1 MKRIKKNKF
10 AWLMTSAALLAAS
23 VGLTGSVNAAKK
35 AYTGWKT
42 TKSGRVFYQ
51 SGKKL
56 KSTYLVRGGYVYYL
70 KKNGV
75 MIKNKTSKVKG
86 KKVKFDKKGH
96 VTSFRGKTKINSSWY
111 YFTKSGKMVKNKSV
125 KSGKYVYHY
134 AKSGKLKSALSSSKG
149 KKYFIDAKS
158 AQPRINFMYKSG
170 SKWYYFDA
178 KGRGSNSF
186 KMQFSKAAGLVN
198 TDKTFA
204 ANNKAYSYTSSSID
218 SVNGYLTADT
228 WYRPKKILKNGKT
241 WTKSAASD
249 KRPLLMVYWPSRP
262 IFVDYL
268 NFMKKKGFVSAKANY
283 TTSQSN
289 KTLFAAANTIQR
301 NVEKKI
307 TSQKSTSWLKALMTE
322 FKNTE
327 SIWTKASESENFL
340 GNQLQGGFLR
350 YDNSSKT
357 PWANSSYRLMGRY
370 PKNIKGDFQKQKE
383 FLLANDIDNSNP
395 IVQAEQLN
403 WMYYLLNYGT
413 ITAKDNDANF
423 DSIRVDAVD
432 NVDADLLNIAGDY
445 FKDAYGMNSDAK
457 SNAHLNI
464 LEDWDHTDPDYVS
477 KMGNPQI
484 TMDDKWKT
492 TINSVLNQDPTGS
505 QSLADLIGTN
515 SDKSMVNRTNL
526 TGSEG
531 VIPNYAF
538 IRAHDSM
545 SQENIQQ
552 AIKDVTKSSKYPN
565 GKDYT
570 TFTEAEEK
578 QGLASYRKYQQS
590 TEKKYNLYNIPSSY
604 ALLLT
609 NKDVIPRVYYGD
621 LFFDGS
627 EYMSEKGI
635 YYDAISNLL
644 KSRIKY
650 VAGGQSMAVDKNGVL
665 TSVRYG
671 KGVNS
676 ATDKGTDESRNEGI
690 GVIISNKPNLTLDD
704 SDKVVLHMGAAHKNQ
719 KYRALLLTNDSYDS
733 KNDGTSQAS
742 TGVISYTSDDKAP
755 TATTDENGDLVFTNK
770 NLTVDGKTEENTAIK
785 GTKNPCVTGYL
796 AVWVPVGAKDNQ
808 DARTKASNNTTSNS
822 SQYRVNDAFDSNVIF
837 EGFSNFTL
845 KPTKTE
851 ERANVQIAKN
861 ASLFKSWGVTSFE
874 MAPQYVS
881 STDRTFLDST
891 IENGYAFTDRYDL
904 ALSKNNKYGSA
915 EDLRNAIKALHK
927 EGLQVMADW
936 VPDQV
941 YTLPGKEAVTVTR
954 VNDVGDSWNSPNMNS
969 IVYIANSIGGG
980 KYQKK
985 YGGAFLDTLKTKYK
999 DLFSKKQVSNG
1010 QAMNPNV
1017 KITQWSAK
1025 YMNGTNILHHGA
1037 GYVLRTS
1044 AGKYYNIGATTTDKD
1059 SNKKYT
1065 IARSLPVQLGSGLE
1079 DLGLVS
1085 NGKNY
1090 NYYNDNRKKL
1100 TNGFIQDSMSN
1111 WYYFDKNGNMIKNA
1125 KFTNIT
1131 SGKNRGTY
1139 FFMSNGVSFRGGL
1152 LTNGSR
1158 TYYFDKNGRMVK
1170 GKTVKSGAYTYTLN
1184 KRGYL
1189 TSEKYTAASKNQATT
1204 KNSLGAL
1211 KKTNKK

>member
-1 MKRIKKNKF
+1 MQRKHGYS
-10 AWLMTSAALLAAS
+10 WLMSGAAVLAALVSLPFGQAVSAA
-23 VGLTGSVNAAKK
+23 
-35 AYTGWKT
+35 
-42 TKSGRVFYQ
+42 
-51 SGKKL
+51 KL
-56 KSTYLVRGGYVYYL
+56 KSTYSVKGGYVYYYN
-70 KKNGV
+70 KKGV
-75 MIKNKTSKVKG
+75 KIKNKTAKIKG
-86 KKVKFDKKGH
+86 KKVKFDKKGR
-96 VTSFRGKTKINSSWY
+96 VTSFRGQTKINGSWY
-111 YFTKSGKMVKNKSV
+111 YFTKSGKMVRSKSV
-125 KSGKYVYHY
+125 KGSKYVYHY
-134 AKSGKLKSALSSSKG
+134 AKSGKLQSAMSSLKG

-158 AQPRINFMYKSG
+158 AKPRTNFMYKSG

-178 KGRGSNSF
+178 KGLGSNAF
-186 KMQFSKAAGLVN
+186 KMQFSKETGLVN
-198 TDKTFA
+198 TNKTFA
-204 ANNKAYSYTSSSID
+204 KNNRAYSYTSASID
-218 SVNGYLTADT
+218 SVDGYLTADT

-241 WTKSAASD
+241 WTTSTASD
-249 KRPLLMVYWPSRP
+249 KRPLLMFYWPSRP

-268 NFMKKKGFVSAKANY
+268 NFMKKNGFVSAKTNFK
-283 TTSQSN
+283 TTN
-289 KTLFAAANTIQR
+289 KTSDLFNAANQVQI

-307 TSQKSTSWLKALMTE
+307 ASQKSTTWLKTLMTQ

-327 SIWTKASESENFL
+327 SIWTKASESEDYS

-350 YDNSSKT
+350 YDNSNLT

-370 PKNIKGDFQKQKE
+370 PLNITGTGTKQKE

-395 IVQAEQLN
+395 VVQAEQLN
-403 WMYYLLNYGT
+403 WMHYLLNYGT
-413 ITAKDNDANF
+413 ITAKDDDANF

-445 FKDAYGMNSDAK
+445 FKDVYGMNSDSK

-464 LEDWDHTDPDYVS
+464 LEDWDHTDPDSVN

-492 TINSVLNQDPTGS
+492 TINKVLNQDPTGTS
-505 QSLADLIGTN
+505 SLMDLIGTN

-526 TGSEG
+526 DGSES

-552 AIKDVTKSSKYPN
+552 AIKDVTKSSQYPN

-578 QGLASYRKYQQS
+578 KGLDQYRKYQES

-627 EYMSEKGI
+627 EYMAEKGI
-635 YYDAISNLL
+635 YYDAISNML

-650 VAGGQSMAVDKNGVL
+650 VAGGQSMAVDNNGVL

-671 KGVNS
+671 KGVKNAS
-676 ATDKGTDESRNEGI
+676 DKGSDEARNEGI
-690 GVIISNKPNLTLDD
+690 GVIVSNKPTLKLGD
-704 SDKVVLHMGAAHKNQ
+704 SDKVTLHMGAAHKNQ
-719 KYRALLLTNDSYDS
+719 KYRALILTNDSYDQ
-733 KNDGTSQAS
+733 KNDGTSKAS
-742 TGVISYTSDDKAP
+742 TGVISYASDDNAP
-755 TATTDENGDLVFTNK
+755 TATTDANGDLTFTNK
-770 NLTVDGKTEENTAIK
+770 NLTVDGKEEANTAVK

-796 AVWVPVGAKDNQ
+796 AVWVPVGAKDDQ
-808 DARTKASNNTTSNS
+808 DARTKASDSNVGTS

-845 KPTKTE
+845 KPTTTS
-851 ERANVQIAKN
+851 ERANVQIANN

-954 VNDVGDSWNSPNMNS
+954 SSDTGDNWNAPNMNK

-980 KYQKK
+980 KYQAE
-985 YGGAFLDTLKTKYK
+985 YGGKYLDELKQKYP
-999 DLFSKKQVSNG
+999 DLFTKKQASTG
-1010 QAMNPNV
+1010 KPIDGST
-1017 KITQWSAK
+1017 KITEWSAK
-1025 YMNGTNILHHGA
+1025 YMNGTNILHLGS
-1037 GYVLRTS
+1037 GYVLRAS
-1044 AGKYYNIGATTTDKD
+1044 AGKYYNVGYSKDGNKIAQYLPAQLASGADQEK
-1059 SNKKYT
+1059 
-1065 IARSLPVQLGSGLE
+1065 
-1079 DLGLVS
+1079 LGLVA

-1090 NYYNDNRKKL
+1090 NYYDESRNKK
-1100 TNGFIQDSMSN
+1100 TSSFVQDSLGN
-1111 WYYFDKNGNMIKNA
+1111 WYYFDKNGNMVK
-1125 KFTNIT
+1125 T
-1131 SGKNRGTY
+1131 SNFYNVTGKSAGTY

-1152 LTNGSR
+1152 LNNGKH
-1158 TYYFDKNGRMVK
+1158 TYYFDKNGKMVK
-1170 GKTVKSGAYTYTLN
+1170 GKKVKSGAYTYTLN
-1184 KRGYL
+1184 KSGYL
-1189 TSEKYTAASKNQATT
+1189 TSESYTPSSKNQATT

-1211 KKTNKK
+1211 KKTNKKK

>member
-1 MKRIKKNKF
+1 M
-10 AWLMTSAALLAAS
+10 
-23 VGLTGSVNAAKK
+23 
-35 AYTGWKT
+35 
-42 TKSGRVFYQ
+42 
-51 SGKKL
+51 
-56 KSTYLVRGGYVYYL
+56 
-70 KKNGV
+70 KNG
-75 MIKNKTSKVKG
+75 T
-86 KKVKFDKKGH
+86 
-96 VTSFRGKTKINSSWY
+96 
-111 YFTKSGKMVKNKSV
+111 
-125 KSGKYVYHY
+125 
-134 AKSGKLKSALSSSKG
+134 
-149 KKYFIDAKS
+149 
-158 AQPRINFMYKSG
+158 
-170 SKWYYFDA
+170 
-178 KGRGSNSF
+178 
-186 KMQFSKAAGLVN
+186 
-198 TDKTFA
+198 
-204 ANNKAYSYTSSSID
+204 
-218 SVNGYLTADT
+218 
-228 WYRPKKILKNGKT
+228 T
-241 WTKSAASD
+241 WTKTTASD

-268 NFMKKKGFVSAKANY
+268 NFMKKNGFVSAKRNF
-283 TTSQSN
+283 TTSD
-289 KTLFAAANTIQR
+289 KTSDLFNAANQVQK
-301 NVEKKI
+301 NVEKQISSK
-307 TSQKSTSWLKALMTE
+307 KSTTWLKTLMTE

-327 SIWTKASESENFL
+327 SIWTKASESEDFS
-340 GNQLQGGFLR
+340 GNQLQGGFLL
-350 YDNSSKT
+350 YNNSSLT
-357 PWANSSYRLMGRY
+357 PWANSNYRLLGRY
-370 PKNIKGDFQKQKE
+370 PKNIKGDYTKQKE

-395 IVQAEQLN
+395 VVQAEQLN
-403 WMYYLLNYGT
+403 WMHYLLNYGT
-413 ITAKDNDANF
+413 ITAKDDDANF

-445 FKDAYGMNSDAK
+445 FKDVYGMNTDAK

-464 LEDWDHTDPDYVS
+464 LEDWDHTDPENVA
-477 KMGNPQI
+477 KVGNPQI

-505 QSLADLIGTN
+505 NSLADLIGTN
-515 SDKSMVNRTNL
+515 SDKSLVNRTKL
-526 TGSEG
+526 DGSESAT
-531 VIPNYAF
+531 PNYAF

-578 QGLASYRKYQQS
+578 KGLAQYRKYQQS

-627 EYMSEKGI
+627 EYMAEKGI

-650 VAGGQSMAVDKNGVL
+650 VGGGQSMAVDKNDVL

-671 KGVNS
+671 KGVKS
-676 ATDKGTDESRNEGI
+676 ASDKGTDESRTEGI
-690 GVIISNKPNLTLDD
+690 GVIVSNKPSLSLSD

-719 KYRALLLTNDSYDS
+719 KYRALLLTNSSYDS

-742 TGVISYTSDDKAP
+742 TGVISYSSDDNAP
-755 TATTDENGDLVFTNK
+755 TATTDDNGDLTFTNK
-770 NLTVDGKTEENTAIK
+770 NLTVDGKTEANTAVK

-796 AVWVPVGAKDNQ
+796 AVWVPVGAKDDQ
-808 DARTKASNNTTSNS
+808 DARTEASTSTTSSS

-845 KPTKTE
+845 TPTKTE

-861 ASLFKSWGVTSFE
+861 ASLFKDWGITSFE

-927 EGLQVMADW
+927 QGLQVMADW

-941 YTLPGKEAVTVTR
+941 YSLSGKEAVTVTR
-954 VNDVGDSWNSPNMNS
+954 VNDVGDSWNSPNMNK

-980 KYQKK
+980 QYQKQ
-985 YGGAFLDTLKTKYK
+985 YGGKYLDELKQKYP
-999 DLFSKKQVSNG
+999 DLFSKVQTSTGKPIDAS
-1010 QAMNPNV
+1010 V
-1017 KITQWSAK
+1017 KITEWSAK
-1025 YMNGTNILHHGA
+1025 YMNGTNILHLGS
-1037 GYVLRTS
+1037 GYVLRAS
-1044 AGKYYNIGATTTDKD
+1044 ASKYYNVGYSKD
-1059 SNKKYT
+1059 GNK
-1065 IARSLPVQLGSGLE
+1065 IAQYLPIQLASGKDQE
-1079 DLGLVS
+1079 KMGLVA

-1090 NYYNDNRKKL
+1090 NYYDASGTKK
-1100 TNGFIQDSMSN
+1100 TNAFVQDSVGN
-1111 WYYFDKNGNMIKNA
+1111 WYYFDKNGNMVKSSSFVNA
-1125 KFTNIT
+1125 G
-1131 SGKNRGTY
+1131 SGSSAGTY

-1152 LTNGSR
+1152 LNNGSH
-1158 TYYFDKNGRMVK
+1158 TYYFDKNGRMIK

-1184 KRGYL
+1184 KSGYL
-1189 TSEKYTAASKNQATT
+1189 TSEKYTSASKNQATT

-1211 KKTNKK
+1211 KKTNTK

>member
-1 MKRIKKNKF
+1 
-10 AWLMTSAALLAAS
+10 
-23 VGLTGSVNAAKK
+23 
-35 AYTGWKT
+35 
-42 TKSGRVFYQ
+42 
-51 SGKKL
+51 
-56 KSTYLVRGGYVYYL
+56 
-70 KKNGV
+70 
-75 MIKNKTSKVKG
+75 
-86 KKVKFDKKGH
+86 
-96 VTSFRGKTKINSSWY
+96 
-111 YFTKSGKMVKNKSV
+111 
-125 KSGKYVYHY
+125 
-134 AKSGKLKSALSSSKG
+134 
-149 KKYFIDAKS
+149 
-158 AQPRINFMYKSG
+158 
-170 SKWYYFDA
+170 
-178 KGRGSNSF
+178 
-186 KMQFSKAAGLVN
+186 
-198 TDKTFA
+198 
-204 ANNKAYSYTSSSID
+204 
-218 SVNGYLTADT
+218 
-228 WYRPKKILKNGKT
+228 LKNGTT
-241 WTKSAASD
+241 WTKTTASD

-268 NFMKKKGFVSAKANY
+268 NFMKKNGFVSAKRNF
-283 TTSQSN
+283 TTSD
-289 KTLFAAANTIQR
+289 KTSDLFNAANQVQK
-301 NVEKKI
+301 NVEKQISSK
-307 TSQKSTSWLKALMTE
+307 KSTTWLKTLMTE

-327 SIWTKASESENFL
+327 SIWTKASESEDFS
-340 GNQLQGGFLR
+340 GNQLQGGFLL
-350 YDNSSKT
+350 YNNSSLT
-357 PWANSSYRLMGRY
+357 PWANSNYRLLGRY
-370 PKNIKGDFQKQKE
+370 PKNIKGDYTKQKE

-395 IVQAEQLN
+395 VVQAEQLN
-403 WMYYLLNYGT
+403 WMHYLLNYGT
-413 ITAKDNDANF
+413 ITAKDDDANF

-445 FKDAYGMNSDAK
+445 FKDVYGMNTDAK

-464 LEDWDHTDPDYVS
+464 LEDWDHTDPENVA
-477 KMGNPQI
+477 KVGNPQI

-505 QSLADLIGTN
+505 NSLADLIGTN
-515 SDKSMVNRTNL
+515 SDKSLVNRTKL
-526 TGSEG
+526 DGSESAT
-531 VIPNYAF
+531 PNYAF

-578 QGLASYRKYQQS
+578 KGLAQYRKYQQS

-627 EYMSEKGI
+627 EYMAEKGI

-650 VAGGQSMAVDKNGVL
+650 VGGGQSMAVDKNDVL

-671 KGVNS
+671 KGVKS
-676 ATDKGTDESRNEGI
+676 ASDKGTDESRTEGI
-690 GVIISNKPNLTLDD
+690 GVIVSNKPSLSLSD

-719 KYRALLLTNDSYDS
+719 KYRALLLTNSSYDS

-742 TGVISYTSDDKAP
+742 TGVISYSSDDNAP
-755 TATTDENGDLVFTNK
+755 TATTDDNGDLTFTNK
-770 NLTVDGKTEENTAIK
+770 NLTVDGKTEANTAVK

-796 AVWVPVGAKDNQ
+796 AVWVPVGAKDDQ
-808 DARTKASNNTTSNS
+808 DARTEASTSTTSSS

-845 KPTKTE
+845 TPTKTE

-861 ASLFKSWGVTSFE
+861 ASLFKDWGITSFE

-927 EGLQVMADW
+927 QGLQVMADW

-941 YTLPGKEAVTVTR
+941 YSLSGKEAVTVTR
-954 VNDVGDSWNSPNMNS
+954 VNDVGDSWNSPNMNK

-980 KYQKK
+980 QYQKQ
-985 YGGAFLDTLKTKYK
+985 YGGKYLDELKQKYP
-999 DLFSKKQVSNG
+999 DLFSKVQTSTGKPIDAS
-1010 QAMNPNV
+1010 V
-1017 KITQWSAK
+1017 KITEWSAK
-1025 YMNGTNILHHGA
+1025 YMNGTNILHLGS
-1037 GYVLRTS
+1037 GYVLRAS
-1044 AGKYYNIGATTTDKD
+1044 ASKYYNVGYSKD
-1059 SNKKYT
+1059 GNK
-1065 IARSLPVQLGSGLE
+1065 IAQYLPIQLASGKDQE
-1079 DLGLVS
+1079 KMGLVA

-1090 NYYNDNRKKL
+1090 NYYDASGTKK
-1100 TNGFIQDSMSN
+1100 TNAFVQDSVGN
-1111 WYYFDKNGNMIKNA
+1111 WYYFDKNGNMVKSSSFVNA
-1125 KFTNIT
+1125 G
-1131 SGKNRGTY
+1131 SGSSAGTY

-1152 LTNGSR
+1152 LNNGSH
-1158 TYYFDKNGRMVK
+1158 TYYFDKNGRMIK

-1184 KRGYL
+1184 KSGYL
-1189 TSEKYTAASKNQATT
+1189 TSEKYTSASKNQATT

-1211 KKTNKK
+1211 KKTNTK

>member
-1 MKRIKKNKF
+1 
-10 AWLMTSAALLAAS
+10 
-23 VGLTGSVNAAKK
+23 
-35 AYTGWKT
+35 
-42 TKSGRVFYQ
+42 
-51 SGKKL
+51 
-56 KSTYLVRGGYVYYL
+56 
-70 KKNGV
+70 
-75 MIKNKTSKVKG
+75 
-86 KKVKFDKKGH
+86 
-96 VTSFRGKTKINSSWY
+96 
-111 YFTKSGKMVKNKSV
+111 
-125 KSGKYVYHY
+125 
-134 AKSGKLKSALSSSKG
+134 
-149 KKYFIDAKS
+149 
-158 AQPRINFMYKSG
+158 
-170 SKWYYFDA
+170 
-178 KGRGSNSF
+178 
-186 KMQFSKAAGLVN
+186 
-198 TDKTFA
+198 
-204 ANNKAYSYTSSSID
+204 
-218 SVNGYLTADT
+218 
-228 WYRPKKILKNGKT
+228 
-241 WTKSAASD
+241 
-249 KRPLLMVYWPSRP
+249 RPLLMVYWPSRP

-268 NFMKKKGFVSAKANY
+268 NFMKKNGFVSAKRNF
-283 TTSQSN
+283 TTSD
-289 KTLFAAANTIQR
+289 KTSDLFNAANQVQK
-301 NVEKKI
+301 NVEKQISSK
-307 TSQKSTSWLKALMTE
+307 KSTTWLKTLMTE

-327 SIWTKASESENFL
+327 SIWTKASESEDFS
-340 GNQLQGGFLR
+340 GNQLQGGFLL
-350 YDNSSKT
+350 YNNSSLT
-357 PWANSSYRLMGRY
+357 PWANSNYRLLGRY
-370 PKNIKGDFQKQKE
+370 PKNIKGDYTKQKE

-395 IVQAEQLN
+395 VVQAEQLN
-403 WMYYLLNYGT
+403 WMHYLLNYGT
-413 ITAKDNDANF
+413 ITAKDDDANF

-445 FKDAYGMNSDAK
+445 FKDVYGMNTDAK

-464 LEDWDHTDPDYVS
+464 LEDWDHTDPENVA
-477 KMGNPQI
+477 KVGNPQI

-505 QSLADLIGTN
+505 NSLADLIGTN
-515 SDKSMVNRTNL
+515 SDKSLVNRTKL
-526 TGSEG
+526 DGSESAT
-531 VIPNYAF
+531 PNYAF

-578 QGLASYRKYQQS
+578 KGLAQYRKYQQS

-627 EYMSEKGI
+627 EYMAEKGI

-650 VAGGQSMAVDKNGVL
+650 VGGGQSMAVDKNDVL

-671 KGVNS
+671 KGVKS
-676 ATDKGTDESRNEGI
+676 ASDKGTDESRTEGI
-690 GVIISNKPNLTLDD
+690 GVIVSNKPSLSLSD

-719 KYRALLLTNDSYDS
+719 KYRALLLTNSSYDS

-742 TGVISYTSDDKAP
+742 TGVISYSSDDNAP
-755 TATTDENGDLVFTNK
+755 TATTDDNGDLTFTNK
-770 NLTVDGKTEENTAIK
+770 NLTVDGKTEANTAVK

-796 AVWVPVGAKDNQ
+796 AVWVPVGAKDDQ
-808 DARTKASNNTTSNS
+808 DARTEASTSTTSSS

-845 KPTKTE
+845 TPTKTE

-861 ASLFKSWGVTSFE
+861 ASLFKDWGITSFE

-927 EGLQVMADW
+927 QGLQVMADW

-941 YTLPGKEAVTVTR
+941 YSLSGKEAVTVTR
-954 VNDVGDSWNSPNMNS
+954 VNDVGDSWNSPNMNK

-980 KYQKK
+980 QYQKQ
-985 YGGAFLDTLKTKYK
+985 YGGKYLDELKQKYP
-999 DLFSKKQVSNG
+999 DLFSKVQTSTGKPIDAS
-1010 QAMNPNV
+1010 V
-1017 KITQWSAK
+1017 KITEWSAK
-1025 YMNGTNILHHGA
+1025 YMNGTNILHLGS
-1037 GYVLRTS
+1037 GYVLRAS
-1044 AGKYYNIGATTTDKD
+1044 ASKYYNVGYSKD
-1059 SNKKYT
+1059 GNK
-1065 IARSLPVQLGSGLE
+1065 IAQYLPIQLASGKDQE
-1079 DLGLVS
+1079 KMGLVA

-1090 NYYNDNRKKL
+1090 NYYDASGTKK
-1100 TNGFIQDSMSN
+1100 TNAFVQDSVGN
-1111 WYYFDKNGNMIKNA
+1111 WYYFDKNGNMVKSSSFVNA
-1125 KFTNIT
+1125 G
-1131 SGKNRGTY
+1131 SGSSAGTY

-1152 LTNGSR
+1152 LNNGSH
-1158 TYYFDKNGRMVK
+1158 TYYFDKNGRMIK

-1184 KRGYL
+1184 KSGYL
-1189 TSEKYTAASKNQATT
+1189 TSEKYTSASKNQATT

-1211 KKTNKK
+1211 KKTNTK

>member
-1 MKRIKKNKF
+1 
-10 AWLMTSAALLAAS
+10 
-23 VGLTGSVNAAKK
+23 
-35 AYTGWKT
+35 
-42 TKSGRVFYQ
+42 
-51 SGKKL
+51 
-56 KSTYLVRGGYVYYL
+56 
-70 KKNGV
+70 
-75 MIKNKTSKVKG
+75 
-86 KKVKFDKKGH
+86 
-96 VTSFRGKTKINSSWY
+96 
-111 YFTKSGKMVKNKSV
+111 
-125 KSGKYVYHY
+125 
-134 AKSGKLKSALSSSKG
+134 
-149 KKYFIDAKS
+149 
-158 AQPRINFMYKSG
+158 
-170 SKWYYFDA
+170 
-178 KGRGSNSF
+178 
-186 KMQFSKAAGLVN
+186 
-198 TDKTFA
+198 
-204 ANNKAYSYTSSSID
+204 
-218 SVNGYLTADT
+218 
-228 WYRPKKILKNGKT
+228 
-241 WTKSAASD
+241 
-249 KRPLLMVYWPSRP
+249 MVYWPSRP

-268 NFMKKKGFVSAKANY
+268 NFMKKNGFVSAKRNFS
-283 TTSQSN
+283 TN
-289 KTLFAAANTIQR
+289 DKTKDLFNAANQVQV

-307 TSQKSTSWLKALMTE
+307 SSKKSTSWLKTLMTE

-327 SIWTKASESENFL
+327 SIWTKASESENYA

-350 YDNSSKT
+350 YDNSSMT

-395 IVQAEQLN
+395 VVQAEQLN
-403 WMYYLLNYGT
+403 WMHYLLNYGS
-413 ITAKDNDANF
+413 ITANDKDANF

-445 FKDAYGMNSDAK
+445 FKDVYGMNTDAK

-464 LEDWDHTDPDYVS
+464 LEDWDHTDPDYVN

-492 TINSVLNQDPTGS
+492 TINSVLNKDLTGTGS
-505 QSLADLIGTN
+505 MADLIGTDT
-515 SDKSMVNRTNL
+515 DKSMVNRTKL
-526 TGSEG
+526 DGSES

-552 AIKDVTKSSKYPN
+552 AIKDVTKSSQYPN

-570 TFTEAEEK
+570 TFTDAEEK
-578 QGLASYRKYQQS
+578 KGLDLYRKYQQS

-604 ALLLT
+604 AMLLT

-621 LFFDGS
+621 LYFDGS
-627 EYMSEKGI
+627 EYMSEKSI
-635 YYDAISNLL
+635 YFDAISNLL

-650 VAGGQSMAVDKNGVL
+650 VAGGQSMSVDKNDVL

-671 KGVNS
+671 KGVKTAS
-676 ATDKGTDESRNEGI
+676 DKGTDESRNEGI
-690 GVIISNKPNLTLDD
+690 GVIISNKPSLTLGD
-704 SDKVVLHMGAAHKNQ
+704 SDKVVLHMGAAHKKQ
-719 KYRALLLTNDSYDS
+719 KYRALLLTNSSYDS

-742 TGVISYTSDDKAP
+742 TGIISYDSDSKAP

-796 AVWVPVGAKDNQ
+796 AVWVPVGAKDDQ
-808 DARTKASNNTTSNS
+808 DARTKASSDSASGS
-822 SQYRVNDAFDSNVIF
+822 SQYRVNDAFDSNIIF

-904 ALSKNNKYGSA
+904 AMSKNNKYGSA

-941 YTLPGKEAVTVTR
+941 YTLPGQEAVTVTR

-980 KYQKK
+980 KYQKE
-985 YGGAFLDTLKTKYK
+985 YGGKFLDELKQKYP
-999 DLFSKKQVSNG
+999 DLFSKVQTSTGKPMDPS
-1010 QAMNPNV
+1010 V
-1017 KITQWSAK
+1017 KITEWSAK
-1025 YMNGTNILHHGA
+1025 YMNGTNILHRGA
-1037 GYVLRTS
+1037 GYVLRS
-1044 AGKYYNIGATTTDKD
+1044 SGANKYYNVGYSKD
-1059 SNKKYT
+1059 GSKITQY
-1065 IARSLPVQLGSGLE
+1065 LPIQLASGKE
-1079 DLGLVS
+1079 QERMGLVS

-1090 NYYNDNRKKL
+1090 NYYDENGTKK
-1100 TNGFIQDSMSN
+1100 TSSFIQDSLGN
-1111 WYYFDKNGNMIKNA
+1111 WYYFDKSGNMIKSSSFVNVG
-1125 KFTNIT
+1125 
-1131 SGKNRGTY
+1131 SGKTAGTY

-1152 LTNGSR
+1152 LTKGSK

-1170 GKTVKSGAYTYTLN
+1170 GKRVKSGEYTYTLN
-1184 KRGYL
+1184 KSGYL

-1211 KKTNKK
+1211 KKTNQK